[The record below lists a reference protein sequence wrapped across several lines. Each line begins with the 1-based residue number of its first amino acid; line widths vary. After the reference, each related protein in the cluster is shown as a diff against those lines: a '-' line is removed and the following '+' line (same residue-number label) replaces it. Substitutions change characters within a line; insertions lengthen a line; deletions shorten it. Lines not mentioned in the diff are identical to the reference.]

1 MNDVWPSPEQQ
12 LFKCLVEIC
21 KAIQNKIIML
31 HYFTILLQTGK
42 KSPIFLTGKLF
53 YCTFLLYITFLLRK
67 STHTHKF
74 LHLFGNILEQFQ
86 GPWKGSQAR
95 LLMSK

>member
-1 MNDVWPSPEQQ
+1 MNDVWPFPEQQ
-12 LFKCLVEIC
+12 LFICLVGKC
-21 KAIQNKIIML
+21 KAIQKKIFML
-31 HYFTILLQTGK
+31 HYFTTNRK
-42 KSPIFLTGKLF
+42 KNLIFLTGKLL

-74 LHLFGNILEQFQ
+74 LHLFGNIVEPFQ